1 MSHTSSEDDLLVW
14 LAEEF
19 ADRRRRGEHPALSEY
34 VDLYPALAHQ
44 IRDLFPAMVA
54 MEEFGSVAGPA
65 AGPHAAGAMPDGTA
79 PRQLGEYRIL
89 RELARGGMGIVYEA
103 VQEPLGRHVALKV
116 LPFRTRNDAT
126 RLGRFR
132 REARAG
138 AQLHHTNIVPVFG
151 VGQHEGVHY
160 YAMQL
165 IQGQGLDRVL
175 NELKRLRQGRGSQL
189 SQRVEGGEARPK
201 GRLDSELVD
210 TLAQELMSGQF
221 VGEEASAVAPQ
232 RDGGVDGTPGRAPSA
247 PREGE
252 DAANRRGEPTS
263 TEPLCGQTD
272 LTVQSEAQYF
282 RSVAWIGMQVA
293 EALARA
299 HQQGI
304 LHRDIKPANLLLDHQ
319 GTVWVTDFGLAKSEG
334 TEELTTP
341 GDVVGTAR
349 YMAPERFRGQADRR
363 SDIYSLG
370 LTLYELLTLRPAFE
384 ATERAQ
390 LVEQLLHQEPPRPRT
405 LEPRIPRDLETVI
418 LKAIAK
424 EPDRRYQS
432 AGDFAEDLRR
442 FLGDRPIKARRST
455 PIEQFGRW
463 CRRNP
468 YLAAALTSTAT
479 AVVALALVS
488 TMMAWKFREQRD
500 QVRQAERQ
508 IRENLFN
515 ALAAQARATRFSR
528 QKGQR
533 FDSLD
538 ALTKAAVIAREL
550 KRPRETFD
558 QLRDEA
564 IACLAL
570 PDLKPAG
577 RVIARPP
584 RVYSASFDPTM
595 TRYALRFKDGTIQVR
610 GVADDREVARFQA
623 RGDREVQILHF
634 SPDGRYLVTTD
645 YPGFALTVWDIER
658 RAVAAHDSGPVRGHA
673 ARFSPDSRRLALV
686 KETLTPRG
694 FELVIYELASGQS
707 NQHWRMPGSADL
719 AFRPDGTQIAVSD
732 NESKPPA
739 CRILEVGTGRLVQTI
754 ALPVIGGWMAWS
766 PDGTALAVAGVDH
779 KFYVFDGASGVRKA
793 TLEGHTSSGLVAAF
807 HPAGT
812 LVASNGWEARL
823 WLWDPVLGRPLLSVA
838 SGLPLEF
845 RRDGSLVV
853 SAEDS
858 FAPHQ
863 VDPAWEYRTLGHPA
877 RRPIRYGAP
886 LIRRDGRLL
895 AVGTSQGV
903 AFWDLACGVELGFLP
918 IGYTAW
924 PVIEASGDLLT
935 SGSIGVWRWPIQLD
949 PDRGEFRIG
958 PPQQLPL
965 PARTNGIAKD
975 RSGRIVAQADIAVA
989 HVLTP
994 ERALD
999 IGPLDDCRSVSV
1011 SPDGE
1016 WLAAGSHDKAGA
1028 QVWRLH
1034 SAERVAELAVEGL
1047 ISVVFSP
1054 DGKWLMTCAPPC
1066 RLWAVGTWRETWRI
1080 KGAIGL
1086 GFSADGRMIVAVDA
1100 RHALHLVETETG
1112 RTLARLESPDL
1123 HAMSGATFSPD
1134 GTRLVV
1140 TTNDGPAVHV
1150 WDLRAIRR
1158 QLAEMGLDWDA
1169 PSISVENPA
1178 GPAAPPLPPLEVD
1191 YGPLAR
1197 DLEHF
1202 TEPAESL
1209 IERYSARL
1217 KTVPNDIEAFH
1228 HRAHALVRLGR
1239 FQEGLDDWTEAIRL
1253 RPDDAHLRDGR
1264 AQAYAALKRYE
1275 PAIAD
1280 LEAALEREPDQ
1291 FFVRELLADCCNER
1305 AWWLAVGPE
1314 PERDL
1319 ERARVL
1325 SLRAIALA
1333 PLQTFY
1339 LNTLGVVEYRL
1350 GRYADATAVL
1360 ERSLAAGH
1368 GRFDG
1373 FDLFFLAMAH
1383 HRLGHCNEART
1394 CFDRAV
1400 AWERDRGN
1408 LTEQHINELAAF
1420 HAEAVGVLGQ
1430 PSARPSGAAQ

>member
-1 MSHTSSEDDLLVW
+1 MSHDDPEEDLLVW
-14 LAEEF
+14 LAEDF
-19 ADRRRRGEHPALSEY
+19 ADRRRRGEHPALTEY
-34 VDLYPALAHQ
+34 VDRYPALAAQ
-44 IRDLFPAMVA
+44 IRELFPAMVV
-54 MEEFGSVAGPA
+54 MEEFGSVAAPA
-65 AGPHAAGAMPDGTA
+65 AGPRSAGAMPDGTA

-116 LPFRTRNDAT
+116 LPSQIRNDAG

-132 REARAG
+132 REARAA

-151 VGQHEGVHY
+151 VGEHEGVHY

-175 NELKRLRQGRGSQL
+175 NEVKRLRKFQCSQPCEPAEGDA
-189 SQRVEGGEARPK
+189 SDGQRRPCS
-201 GRLDSELVD
+201 RLGLTV
-210 TLAQELMSGQF
+210 AHGLMTGQF
-221 VGEEASAVAPQ
+221 VAEEACPVAP
-232 RDGGVDGTPGRAPSA
+232 RSDGNGGRAPGRAPSG
-247 PREGE
+247 PREGSE
-252 DAANRRGEPTS
+252 AVNRRREPS
-263 TEPLCGQTD
+263 SADRVGGRTE
-272 LTVQSEAQYF
+272 LTAQSQAQYF

-319 GTVWVTDFGLAKSEG
+319 GTVWVTDFGLAKAEG

-341 GDVVGTAR
+341 GDVVGTVR
-349 YMAPERFRGQADRR
+349 YMAPERFHGRADRR

-384 ATERAQ
+384 GADRAT
-390 LVEQLLHQEPPRPRT
+390 LVEQLLHQEPPQPRT

-418 LKAIAK
+418 LTAIAK

-432 AGDFAEDLRR
+432 AGDLASDLRR
-442 FLGDRPIKARRST
+442 FLGDRPIEARRST
-455 PIEQFGRW
+455 LIEKFGRW

-468 YLAAALTSTAT
+468 HLAAALTTTAAALFAL
-479 AVVALALVS
+479 AVVS
-488 TMMAWKFREQRD
+488 TTMAWKFREQRD
-500 QVRQAERQ
+500 RVRQAETRT
-508 IRENLFN
+508 RENLFI

-533 FDSLD
+533 FDSLE
-538 ALTKAAVIAREL
+538 ALAKAAAIAREL
-550 KRPRETFD
+550 KRPPETFD

-577 RVIARPP
+577 RVIARAPGI
-584 RVYSASFDPTM
+584 YSASFDPMM

-610 GVADDREVARFQA
+610 RVADDREVARFQA
-623 RGDREVQILHF
+623 RGDREVQILSF
-634 SPDGRYLVTTD
+634 SPDGRYLVSTH
-645 YPGFALTVWDIER
+645 YPGFALTVWDVER
-658 RAVAAHDSGPVRGHA
+658 RAVAVHDSGPVRGRA
-673 ARFSPDSRRLALV
+673 AQFSRDSRRLALV
-686 KETLTPRG
+686 KENLTPRG
-694 FELVIYELASGQS
+694 FELLIYDLANGQPTRR
-707 NQHWRMPGSADL
+707 WRLPGSADL
-719 AFRPDGTQIAVSD
+719 AFRPDGAQIAVND
-732 NESKPPA
+732 NESRPPA
-739 CRILEVGTGRLVQTI
+739 CRIFEVETGRLVQTI
-754 ALPVIGGWMAWS
+754 ALPVVGGWMAWS
-766 PDGTALAVAGVDH
+766 PDGTTLAVAGADN
-779 KFYVFDGASGVRKA
+779 KIYLCDAAIGVRKA
-793 TLEGHTSSGLVAAF
+793 AFNGHTSSGLVAAF

-812 LVASNGWEARL
+812 LAASNGWEGRL

-838 SGLPLEF
+838 GGFPLEF
-845 RRDGSLVV
+845 SHDGSLVV
-853 SAEDS
+853 SLDDS

-863 VDPAWEYRTLGHPA
+863 VDPAWEYRTLAHPA
-877 RRPIRYGAP
+877 SQPIQYGAP
-886 LIRRDGRLL
+886 LIRRDGRVL

-903 AFWDLACGVELGFLP
+903 ALWDLARGEELAFLP
-918 IGYTAW
+918 IGYAAW
-924 PVIEASGDLLT
+924 NVIEASGDLLT

-949 PDRGEFRIG
+949 PDRGQFRIG

-965 PARTNGIAKD
+965 PAGSHGIDED
-975 RSGRIVAQADIAVA
+975 RSGRIVAKADIAVA

-994 ERALD
+994 ERAVDL
-999 IGPLDDCRSVSV
+999 GPLDDCRSVAV

-1034 SAERVAELAVEGL
+1034 SASRVADLAVEGL
-1047 ISVVFSP
+1047 ISVLFSP
-1054 DGKWLMTCAPPC
+1054 DGKWLMTCSPPC
-1066 RLWAVGTWRETWRI
+1066 RLWAVGTWREALRI
-1080 KGAIGL
+1080 SGSRGL
-1086 GFSADGRMIVAVDA
+1086 AFSPDGRLVVVVDVS
-1100 RHALHLVETETG
+1100 RALRLVETETG

-1123 HAMSGATFSPD
+1123 HANPAATFSPD
-1134 GTRLVV
+1134 GSRLVV
-1140 TTNDGPAVHV
+1140 TTNDGPAVHI
-1150 WDLRAIRR
+1150 WDLQAIRR

-1169 PSISVENPA
+1169 PSVSVENPA
-1178 GPAAPPLPPLEVD
+1178 GPAAPPLPPLQVD

-1202 TEPAESL
+1202 TESAESL

-1217 KTVPNDIEAFH
+1217 KNVPNDIEAFH
-1228 HRAHALVRLGR
+1228 HRAHALARLGR
-1239 FQEGLDDWTEAIRL
+1239 FQEAIDDWTEAIRL
-1253 RPDDAHLRDGR
+1253 RPEEAHLRDGR

-1280 LEAALEREPDQ
+1280 LEAALSRELDE
-1291 FFVRELLADCCNER
+1291 FFVRERLAKCCNER
-1305 AWWLAVGPE
+1305 AWWLAIGPE
-1314 PERDL
+1314 TQRDL

-1333 PLQTFY
+1333 PLHAAY
-1339 LNTLGVVEYRL
+1339 LNTLGVVEYRA

-1368 GRFDG
+1368 GRNDG

-1383 HRLGHCNEART
+1383 SRLRRCNEARA

-1400 AWERDRGN
+1400 AWQRDQGN
-1408 LTEQHINELAAF
+1408 LTEQQTKELAAF
-1420 HAEAVGVLGQ
+1420 RAEADALLGQ
-1430 PSARPSGAAQ
+1430 PSALASQETE